1 MTETN
6 PPKGDRLGDD
16 YSRGPNPNPG
26 GEIDTSGSTVPPYDD
41 RTEGNED
48 AAEGTRRAMGSE
60 APLHDPVQPGSEADA
75 PDDTSKDDLPP
86 KRVGESTTRRG
97 EDVGAGDDEPGR
109 YDSGTSGADRPAG
122 ESSLRDRTS
131 VDPHDE
137 DGSDGPV

>member
-6 PPKGDRLGDD
+6 PPTGDRVGDD

-41 RTEGNED
+41 RSGGNED
-48 AAEGTRRAMGSE
+48 ASEGTRRAMGSE
-60 APLHDPVQPGSEADA
+60 PAVHDPVQPGSEDDA
-75 PDDTSKDDLPP
+75 RDETSKDDLPP
-86 KRVGESTTRRG
+86 TGVGESTTRRG
-97 EDVGAGDDEPGR
+97 EDVGDGDEAGR
-109 YDSGTSGADRPAG
+109 YETETSGADRPTG

-137 DGSDGPV
+137 DGSDGTV